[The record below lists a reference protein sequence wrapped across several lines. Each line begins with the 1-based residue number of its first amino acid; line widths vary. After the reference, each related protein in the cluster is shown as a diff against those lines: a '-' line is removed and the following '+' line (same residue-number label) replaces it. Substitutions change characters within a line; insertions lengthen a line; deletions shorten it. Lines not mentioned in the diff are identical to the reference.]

1 VIWIE
6 PDGNWPIQE
15 GFTDYDE
22 AERYARD
29 LVLTYTKGKL

>member
-6 PDGNWPIQE
+6 SDGNWPIEE
-15 GFTDYDE
+15 GFEEYDE

-29 LVLTYTKGKL
+29 LLLTYTEGAL